1 MLWFAV
7 ELSRNLENG
16 FVFDTI
22 FSRVCQI
29 LEVCGE
35 QDGGTLEI

>member
-22 FSRVCQI
+22 FSRVYQI